1 MDETRRQPVENA
13 AALGATNAPLER
25 AWALAYLGALLR
37 HQGECAAAE
46 EALTEGLR
54 LAVANG
60 GHDHASVALNVLGQ
74 VYSLRGRAEA
84 ARAALEC
91 Q

>member
-1 MDETRRQPVENA
+1 MDETRRQPVENP

-25 AWALAYLGALLR
+25 AWALAHLGALLR

-60 GHDHASVALNVLGQ
+60 HDHASVALNVLGQ
-74 VYSLRGRAEA
+74 VYSLQGRAEA